1 LQTLVRAAIRPDEQ
15 IHFGGHGK
23 PIQSTGGEGTCRD
36 DHAPAGMVFDIAGR
50 VDAKHSQSIS
60 INMAKVKS
68 FGERIADALVED
80 GLLTTKQI
88 EELLEQ
94 QKKEGARLIK
104 LIIDKAYVSDQ
115 DLAVSMGRVL
125 NVPPVNLA
133 RIAIPPE
140 IFELLPR
147 DTAYNHKVIPVSRL
161 ENKLFLAMADPL
173 NVLALDDVKR
183 LTRLEITPLIASEKA
198 ILEKLNAIDA
208 SKSSSMEDIIEDAA
222 KQREADEEAGTI
234 ENIREAVE
242 DVNLDRLAASTEE
255 APVIKLANLIVLQ
268 AIKDRA
274 SDIHLEPFEKTV
286 RLRYRVD
293 GVLID
298 ATPPPKQMQLA
309 LASRFKIM
317 SNLDIAERRLPQD
330 GRMRVKVS
338 GRDFDLRVSVLPTV
352 HGEKIV
358 LRVLDKTNLSASVD
372 KLGLDPE
379 TFKQFRNAIDAPHGL
394 ILVTGPTGSG
404 KTTTLYS
411 ALNELNNPIYNIVTV
426 EDPVEF
432 QIAGIN
438 QVPTKKEIGLTF
450 ASALRSILR
459 QDPDIIMIG
468 EIRDTETAEIAIEAA
483 LTGHQVLSTMHCN
496 DAPGAIARL
505 DDMGIAPFLISS
517 SVILSCA
524 QRLIRRICSHCKEPV
539 TYPPK
544 MFEDLG
550 IDPAMF
556 AGMQLFRGHGCER
569 CKNSGYAGRMAIIE
583 AMTMSDQIR
592 KLIIARANTRELAKV
607 AISQGMRTLRMAALD
622 RARDGVST
630 LEQVLVMTSSH

>member
-1 LQTLVRAAIRPDEQ
+1 
-15 IHFGGHGK
+15 
-23 PIQSTGGEGTCRD
+23 
-36 DHAPAGMVFDIAGR
+36 
-50 VDAKHSQSIS
+50 
-60 INMAKVKS
+60 MAKVKS

-80 GLLTTKQI
+80 GLLSEGQVV
-88 EELLEQ
+88 ELLEQ

-104 LIIDKAYVSDQ
+104 LIIDKSYVSEQ

-125 NVPPVNLA
+125 NVSPINLG
-133 RIAIPPE
+133 RVSIPPDV
-140 IFELLPR
+140 IELLPR
-147 DTAYNHKVIPVSRL
+147 DTTYNYKVVPVSRL
-161 ENKLFLAMADPL
+161 ENRLFLAMADPL
-173 NVLALDDVKR
+173 NVLALDDVKHI
-183 LTRLEITPLIASEKA
+183 TKLEVTPLIASEKA
-198 ILEKLNAIDA
+198 IVDKLTAFDA
-208 SKSSSMEDIIEDAA
+208 TKSGSMEDIIQDAQ
-222 KQREADEEAGTI
+222 KQSEADAEADSVESVKEGMEEV
-234 ENIREAVE
+234 NI
-242 DVNLDRLAASTEE
+242 DQLAASSGE
-255 APVIKLANLIVLQ
+255 APVIKLANLIIVQ

-274 SDIHLEPFEKTV
+274 SDIHLEPFEKGM

-293 GVLID
+293 GVLMD

-317 SNLDIAERRLPQD
+317 SSLDIAERRLPQD
-330 GRMRVKVS
+330 GRMRVKV
-338 GRDFDLRVSVLPTV
+338 GGKDFDLRVSVLPTV
-352 HGEKIV
+352 HGEKVV
-358 LRVLDKTNLSASVD
+358 LRVLDKTNLSASID

-379 TFKQFRNAIDAPHGL
+379 TFKQLKSAIDAPHGL

-432 QIAGIN
+432 QVPGIN
-438 QVPTKKEIGLTF
+438 QVPTKKDIGLTF
-450 ASALRSILR
+450 ANALRSILR

-524 QRLIRRICSHCKEPV
+524 QRLMRRICSHCKEPV
-539 TYPPK
+539 SYPPK

-550 IDPAMF
+550 IDPATF
-556 AGMQLFRGHGCER
+556 SGVQLYRGRGCDR

-583 AMTMSDQIR
+583 AMTITDQVR

-607 AISQGMRTLRMAALD
+607 AISQGMHTLRMVGLD
-622 RARDGVST
+622 RSREGIST
-630 LEQVLVMTSSH
+630 LEQVLLITSAH

>member
-1 LQTLVRAAIRPDEQ
+1 
-15 IHFGGHGK
+15 
-23 PIQSTGGEGTCRD
+23 
-36 DHAPAGMVFDIAGR
+36 
-50 VDAKHSQSIS
+50 
-60 INMAKVKS
+60 MAKVKS

-80 GLLTTKQI
+80 GLLSAGQI

-104 LIIDKAYVSDQ
+104 LIVDKSYVSEQ

-125 NVPPVNLA
+125 NVPPINLA
-133 RIAIPPE
+133 RVSIPPE
-140 IFELLPR
+140 VVELLPR
-147 DTAYNHKVIPVSRL
+147 DTAHNYKVVPVSRL
-161 ENKLFLAMADPL
+161 ENRLFLAMADPL
-173 NVLALDDVKR
+173 NVLAIDDVKR
-183 LTRLEITPLIASEKA
+183 ITRLEISPLIASEKA
-198 ILEKLNAIDA
+198 IVDKLNAFDA
-208 SKSSSMEDIIEDAA
+208 AKNSSMEDIIQDAQ
-222 KQREADEEAGTI
+222 KQNEADADADTI
-234 ENIREAVE
+234 EAVKE
-242 DVNLDRLAASTEE
+242 GMEEVNLDQLASSSGE
-255 APVIKLANLIVLQ
+255 APVIKLANLIIVQ

-274 SDIHLEPFEKTV
+274 SDIHLEPFEKNM

-293 GVLID
+293 GVLMD

-309 LASRFKIM
+309 LTSRFKIM
-317 SNLDIAERRLPQD
+317 SSLDIAERRLPQD
-330 GRMRVKVS
+330 GRMRVRVS
-338 GRDFDLRVSVLPTV
+338 GKDFDLRVSVMPTV
-352 HGEKIV
+352 HGEKVV
-358 LRVLDKTNLSASVD
+358 LRVLDKTNLSASID

-379 TFKQFRNAIDAPHGL
+379 TFKQFKYAIDAPHGL

-411 ALNELNNPIYNIVTV
+411 ALNELNNPIYNIITV

-432 QIAGIN
+432 QIPGIN

-450 ASALRSILR
+450 ANALRSILR

-524 QRLIRRICSHCKEPV
+524 QRLMRRICSHCREPV

-550 IDPAMF
+550 IDPALF
-556 AGMQLFRGHGCER
+556 SGAQLYRGRGCDR
-569 CKNSGYAGRMAIIE
+569 CKSSGYAGRMAIIE
-583 AMTMSDQIR
+583 AMTITDQIR
-592 KLIIARANTRELAKV
+592 KLIIARANTRELGKV
-607 AISQGMRTLRMAALD
+607 AISQGMRTLRMVGLD
-622 RARDGVST
+622 RAREGVST
-630 LEQVLVMTSSH
+630 LEQVLMITSAH

>member
-1 LQTLVRAAIRPDEQ
+1 
-15 IHFGGHGK
+15 
-23 PIQSTGGEGTCRD
+23 
-36 DHAPAGMVFDIAGR
+36 
-50 VDAKHSQSIS
+50 
-60 INMAKVKS
+60 MAKVKS

-80 GLLTTKQI
+80 GLLTAKQI

-94 QKKEGARLIK
+94 QKKEGTRLLK
-104 LIIDKAYVSDQ
+104 LILDKAYVSEQ

-125 NVPPVNLA
+125 NVPPINLA
-133 RIAIPPE
+133 RINIHADVVD
-140 IFELLPR
+140 LLPQ
-147 DTAYNHKVIPVSRL
+147 DTLQNHKVIPVSRL

-173 NVLALDDVKR
+173 NVLALDDVRRITKM
-183 LTRLEITPLIASEKA
+183 EIAPLIASEKS
-198 ILEKLNAIDA
+198 LVEKLNAISA
-208 SKSSSMEDIIEDAA
+208 AKSGSMEDIIQESQ
-222 KQREADEEAGTI
+222 KKSSEEEAGTI
-234 ENIREAVE
+234 EAVKDKAE
-242 DVNLDRLAASTEE
+242 DVNLDALAASSEE
-255 APVIKLANLIVLQ
+255 APVIKLANLVVLQ

-274 SDIHLEPFEKTV
+274 SDVHIEPFEKV
-286 RLRYRVD
+286 LRLRYRID
-293 GVLID
+293 GVLVD

-338 GRDFDLRVSVLPTV
+338 NKDYDLRVSILPTV

-358 LRVLDKTNLSASVD
+358 LRVLDKSNLSASLD
-372 KLGLDPE
+372 KLGLDPD
-379 TFKQFRNAIDAPHGL
+379 TFRAVKSAVDAPHGL

-411 ALNELNNPIYNIVTV
+411 ALNELNNPVYNIVTV

-432 QIAGIN
+432 QIPGIN

-450 ASALRSILR
+450 ANALRSILR
-459 QDPDIIMIG
+459 QDPDIVMIG

-524 QRLIRRICSHCKEPV
+524 QRLVRRICSHCKEPV
-539 TYPPK
+539 TYPAK
-544 MFEDLG
+544 MYEDLG
-550 IDPAMF
+550 IDPNTF
-556 AGMQLFRGHGCER
+556 DGVQLYRGRGCDR

-583 AMTMSDQIR
+583 AMTVTDPIR
-592 KLIIARANTRELAKV
+592 KLIIARANTREMGKV
-607 AISQGMRTLRMAALD
+607 AVSQGMRTLRMVALD
-622 RARDGVST
+622 RAKDGLST
-630 LEQVLVMTSSH
+630 LEQTLVITSSH

>member
-1 LQTLVRAAIRPDEQ
+1 
-15 IHFGGHGK
+15 
-23 PIQSTGGEGTCRD
+23 
-36 DHAPAGMVFDIAGR
+36 
-50 VDAKHSQSIS
+50 
-60 INMAKVKS
+60 MAKVKS

-80 GLLTTKQI
+80 GLLTPQQV
-88 EELLEQ
+88 EALLEE
-94 QKKEGARLIK
+94 QKRGGTRLVK
-104 LIIDKAYVSDQ
+104 LIVEKSYVSEQ
-115 DLAVSMGRVL
+115 DLTVSMGRVL
-125 NVPPVNLA
+125 NVPSVNLG
-133 RIAIPPE
+133 RLTIPAE
-140 IFELLPR
+140 ISDLLPR
-147 DTAYNHKVIPVSRL
+147 DAAHNYKVVPISRL

-183 LTRLEITPLIASEKA
+183 LTRLEIAPLIASEKA
-198 ILEKLNAIDA
+198 ILDKLTAIDSA
-208 SKSSSMEDIIEDAA
+208 KGGSMEDIIQDAE
-222 KQREADEEAGTI
+222 KQRENEEDAS
-234 ENIREAVE
+234 VE
-242 DVNLDRLAASTEE
+242 TVTETLEEVNLDQLAASSGE
-255 APVIKLANLIVLQ
+255 APVIKLANLIVVQ
-268 AIKDRA
+268 AIKDHA
-274 SDIHLEPFEKTV
+274 SDVHLEPFEKTM

-298 ATPPPKQMQLA
+298 ATPPPKQLQLA

-317 SNLDIAERRLPQD
+317 SSLDIAERRLPQD

-338 GRDFDLRVSVLPTV
+338 GKDFDLRVSVLPTV

-358 LRVLDKTNLSASVD
+358 LRVLDKTNLSASID
-372 KLGLDPE
+372 KLGLDVD
-379 TFKQFRNAIDAPHGL
+379 TFKQVKGAIDAPHGL

-432 QIAGIN
+432 QIPGIN
-438 QVPTKKEIGLTF
+438 QVPTNKDIGLTF
-450 ASALRSILR
+450 ANALRSILR

-524 QRLIRRICSHCKEPV
+524 QRLIRRICPHCKEPV
-539 TYPPK
+539 TYPAK

-550 IDPAMF
+550 LDPASLNG
-556 AGMQLFRGHGCER
+556 AQLYRGRGCER
-569 CKNSGYAGRMAIIE
+569 CKNSGYSGRMAVIE
-583 AMTMSDQIR
+583 AMTISDPIR
-592 KLIIARANTRELAKV
+592 KLIIARANTRELGKV
-607 AISQGMRTLRMAALD
+607 AVTEGMRTLRMVALD
-622 RARDGVST
+622 RAREGVST
-630 LEQVLVMTSSH
+630 LEQVMVMTSAH

>member
-1 LQTLVRAAIRPDEQ
+1 
-15 IHFGGHGK
+15 
-23 PIQSTGGEGTCRD
+23 
-36 DHAPAGMVFDIAGR
+36 
-50 VDAKHSQSIS
+50 
-60 INMAKVKS
+60 MAKVKS
-68 FGERIADALVED
+68 FAERIADALVED
-80 GLLTTKQI
+80 GLLSANQI
-88 EELLEQ
+88 EELLER
-94 QKKEGARLIK
+94 QKKEGARLVK
-104 LIIDKAYVSDQ
+104 LLVDKDKQYVSPD

-125 NVPPVNLA
+125 NVPPVNLV
-133 RIAIPPE
+133 RINI
-140 IFELLPR
+140 LPDVVDLVPR
-147 DTAYNHKVIPVSRL
+147 ETAHNHKVVPVSRL
-161 ENKLFLAMADPL
+161 ENRLFLAMADPL
-173 NVLALDDVKR
+173 NVMALDDVKR
-183 LTRLEITPLIASEKA
+183 ITKLDIVPLIASEKA
-198 ILEKLNAIDA
+198 ITDKLNAIDSA
-208 SKSSSMEDIIEDAA
+208 KSGSMEDLIQDAQKRSDAEGGED
-222 KQREADEEAGTI
+222 TI
-234 ENIREAVE
+234 ESVREAVE
-242 DVNLDRLAASTEE
+242 EVNLDQLAASSEE
-255 APVIKLANLIVLQ
+255 APVIKLANLVVLQ

-274 SDIHLEPFEKTV
+274 SDIHLEPFEKAM
-286 RLRYRVD
+286 RLRYRID

-338 GRDFDLRVSVLPTV
+338 GKDYDLRVSILPTV

-358 LRVLDKTNLSASVD
+358 LRVLDKSNLSASLD
-372 KLGLDPE
+372 KLGLDE
-379 TFKQFRNAIDAPHGL
+379 GTFKQFKGAIDAPHGL

-411 ALNELNNPIYNIVTV
+411 ALNELNNPTWNIITV

-432 QIAGIN
+432 QVPGIN

-450 ASALRSILR
+450 ANALRSILR

-524 QRLIRRICSHCKEPV
+524 QRLMRRICSHCKEPV

-550 IDPAMF
+550 IDPVMF
-556 AGMQLFRGHGCER
+556 DGVQLYRGRGCDR
-569 CKNSGYAGRMAIIE
+569 CKNSGYVGRMAIIE
-583 AMTMSDQIR
+583 AMTVTDQIR
-592 KLIIARANTRELAKV
+592 KLIIARASTREMAKLAV
-607 AISQGMRTLRMAALD
+607 NQGMRTLRMVALD
-622 RARDGVST
+622 RARDGIST
-630 LEQVLVMTSSH
+630 LEQVMLGTSAY

>member
-1 LQTLVRAAIRPDEQ
+1 
-15 IHFGGHGK
+15 
-23 PIQSTGGEGTCRD
+23 
-36 DHAPAGMVFDIAGR
+36 
-50 VDAKHSQSIS
+50 
-60 INMAKVKS
+60 MAKVKS

-80 GLLTTKQI
+80 GLLTDRQI
-88 EELLEQ
+88 VELLEQ

-104 LIIDKAYVSDQ
+104 LIIDKSYVSEQ

-125 NVPPVNLA
+125 NVSPINLA
-133 RIAIPPE
+133 HVSIMQEVI
-140 IFELLPR
+140 ELLPR
-147 DTAYNHKVIPVSRL
+147 DTMNNYKVIPVSRL
-161 ENKLFLAMADPL
+161 ENRLFLAMADPL

-183 LTRLEITPLIASEKA
+183 ITKLEVTPLIASEKA
-198 ILEKLNAIDA
+198 IADKLSAFDA
-208 SKSSSMEDIIEDAA
+208 AKSGGSMEDIIQDAK
-222 KQREADEEAGTI
+222 KQSEADAETDSIVAVKEGIEEV
-234 ENIREAVE
+234 NI
-242 DVNLDRLAASTEE
+242 DQLAASSGE
-255 APVIKLANLIVLQ
+255 APVIKLANLIIVQ

-274 SDIHLEPFEKTV
+274 SDIHLEPFEKGM

-293 GVLID
+293 GVLMD

-317 SNLDIAERRLPQD
+317 SSLDIAERRLPQD

-338 GRDFDLRVSVLPTV
+338 GKDFDLRVSVLPTV
-352 HGEKIV
+352 FGEKVV
-358 LRVLDKTNLSASVD
+358 LRVLDKSNLSASID
-372 KLGLDPE
+372 KLGLDAE
-379 TFKQFRNAIDAPHGL
+379 TFKQFKFAIDAPHGL

-432 QIAGIN
+432 QIPGIN
-438 QVPTKKEIGLTF
+438 QVPTKKDIGLTF
-450 ASALRSILR
+450 ANALRSILR

-524 QRLIRRICSHCKEPV
+524 QRLMRRICSHCKEPV

-550 IDPAMF
+550 IDPATF
-556 AGMQLFRGHGCER
+556 SGVQLYRGRGCDR

-583 AMTMSDQIR
+583 AMTITDQIR

-607 AISQGMRTLRMAALD
+607 AISQGMHTLRMVGLD
-622 RARDGVST
+622 RSREGLST
-630 LEQVLVMTSSH
+630 LEQVLLITSAH

>member
-1 LQTLVRAAIRPDEQ
+1 
-15 IHFGGHGK
+15 
-23 PIQSTGGEGTCRD
+23 
-36 DHAPAGMVFDIAGR
+36 
-50 VDAKHSQSIS
+50 
-60 INMAKVKS
+60 MAKIKS

-80 GLLTTKQI
+80 GLLGANQVD
-88 EELLEQ
+88 ELLEQ
-94 QKKEGARLIK
+94 QKKEGARLVK
-104 LIIDKAYVSDQ
+104 LIVEKAYVSEA
-115 DLAVSMGRVL
+115 DLAVCMGRVL
-125 NVPPVNLA
+125 NVTPINLA
-133 RIAIPPE
+133 RTNILPDLV
-140 IFELLPR
+140 ELFPR
-147 DTAYNHKVIPVSRL
+147 ETMHNHRVIPISRL

-173 NVLALDDVKR
+173 NVLALDDVRRITK
-183 LTRLEITPLIASEKA
+183 LEISPLIASEKA
-198 ILEKLNAIDA
+198 IADKLAAIDA
-208 SKSSSMEDIIEDAA
+208 AKGGSMEDIIQDAQ
-222 KQREADEEAGTI
+222 KQRDAEADADTV
-234 ENIREAVE
+234 ENIRETVE
-242 DVNLDRLAASTEE
+242 DVSIDKLAASGEE
-255 APVIKLANLIVLQ
+255 APVIKLANLMIVQ

-274 SDIHLEPFEKTV
+274 SDIHLEPFEKSM

-293 GVLID
+293 GVLLD

-330 GRMRVKVS
+330 GRMRVKV
-338 GRDFDLRVSVLPTV
+338 GGKDFDLRVSVLPTV

-358 LRVLDKTNLSASVD
+358 LRVLDKTNLSASID

-379 TFKQFRNAIDAPHGL
+379 TFKNFKTAIDAPHGL

-411 ALNELNNPIYNIVTV
+411 ALNELNNPVYNIITV

-432 QIAGIN
+432 QIPGIN
-438 QVPTKKEIGLTF
+438 QVPTKKDIGLTV
-450 ASALRSILR
+450 ANALRSILR

-524 QRLIRRICSHCKEPV
+524 QRLMRRICSHCKEPV
-539 TYPPK
+539 TYPDK
-544 MFEDLG
+544 MFQDLG
-550 IDPAMF
+550 IEPAVF
-556 AGMQLFRGHGCER
+556 SGVQLFRGRGCDR

-583 AMTMSDQIR
+583 AMNISDQIR
-592 KLIIARANTRELAKV
+592 KLIIARASTREMAKV
-607 AISQGMRTLRMAALD
+607 AVNQGMKTLRMVGLD
-622 RARDGVST
+622 RAREGVST
-630 LEQVLVMTSSH
+630 LEQVLVVTSAH